1 MIVCTGYDVMI
12 WNGGLDVMWITCDA
26 KDWRTVCD
34 VD

>member
-1 MIVCTGYDVMI
+1 MYEYCGLNMTI

-26 KDWRTVCD
+26 KDWMTICD